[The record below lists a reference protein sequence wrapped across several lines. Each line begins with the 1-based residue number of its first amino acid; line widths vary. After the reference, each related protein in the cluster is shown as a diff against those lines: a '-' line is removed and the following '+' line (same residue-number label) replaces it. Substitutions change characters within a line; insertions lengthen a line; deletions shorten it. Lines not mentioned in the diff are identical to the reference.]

1 MEIKTL
7 ANSESVIKKLE
18 SIRQEVTDKTQNG
31 STEEMSSNYTA
42 VSRDGDTLEITENK
56 SETKMSDAALANCS
70 KQKLQQ
76 LLANEEI
83 TRQQYNKAMKNK

>member
-7 ANSESVIKKLE
+7 ANGESVMKKLE
-18 SIRQEVTDKTQNG
+18 AIRQEVTDKTKMGN
-31 STEEMSSNYTA
+31 TEDMSSNYTA
-42 VSRDGDTLEITENK
+42 VSRDGDTLEITGNK
-56 SETKMSDAALANCS
+56 GGAKMSDAALANCS

-83 TRQQYNKAMKNK
+83 TRQQYNKAIKNK